1 MPNKIIEKIVEPS
14 KIVVGSNFL
23 IKVKVQFTPSYQ
35 LVTENNDYLITED
48 GDMLFTEGDYYEQES

>member
-1 MPNKIIEKIVEPS
+1 MTNKIIEKIIEPS
-14 KIVVGSNFL
+14 KIEVGSTFL

-48 GDMLFTEGDYYEQES
+48 GNTLITEGDYYE

>member
-1 MPNKIIEKIVEPS
+1 MANKIIEKIIEPP
-14 KIVVGSNFL
+14 KIEVGSTFL

-48 GDMLFTEGDYYEQES
+48 GDTLFTEGDYYE